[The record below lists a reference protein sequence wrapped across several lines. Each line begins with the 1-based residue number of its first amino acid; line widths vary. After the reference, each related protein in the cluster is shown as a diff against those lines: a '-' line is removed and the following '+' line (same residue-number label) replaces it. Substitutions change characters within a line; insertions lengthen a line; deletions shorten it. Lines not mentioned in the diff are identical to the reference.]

1 MKRQLFRFAPW
12 VTLMIVGV
20 VSTSRS
26 ANPAPVPAPQPRM
39 HERIRA
45 AMNAMQD
52 AQEYMRTAAHDF
64 CGHKVE
70 AMRANEAAMRQLRLA
85 MECERR

>member
-1 MKRQLFRFAPW
+1 MKRQLLRFAPW
-12 VTLMIVGV
+12 VALMIVGV
-20 VSTSRS
+20 VSTSR
-26 ANPAPVPAPQPRM
+26 PASPEPQPRM

-52 AQEYMRTAAHDF
+52 AQEYMRTTRTDF

-70 AMRANEAAMRQLRLA
+70 AMRANEAAIRQLRMA
-85 MECERR
+85 MECER

>member
-1 MKRQLFRFAPW
+1 MRRQFFRFAPW
-12 VTLMIVGV
+12 VALMIVGV
-20 VSTSRS
+20 VSTPR
-26 ANPAPVPAPQPRM
+26 PASPEPPQPRM

-45 AMNAMQD
+45 AMTAMQD